1 MGWIFL
7 SVAIVFEVTGTV
19 FLKMSDGMSRLWP
32 SVVVL
37 GCYAVSFTLLALTL
51 KTLEV
56 GIAYAIWSAVGT
68 AAIAVLGIIVFGE
81 SVSAA
86 KVAGLALIVA
96 GVVSLNLADRAL

>member
-1 MGWIFL
+1 MGWIYL

-19 FLKMSDGMSRLWP
+19 FLKMSDGMSRLGP
-32 SVVVL
+32 ALVVL
-37 GCYAVSFTLLALTL
+37 ACYSVSFTLLALTL

-68 AAIAVLGIIVFGE
+68 AAIAVLGILVFGE

-86 KVAGLALIVA
+86 KVAGLVLIVA